1 MLAHRLLPTSP
12 RRRRRLLWTA
22 RTLVVVVAVA
32 LAVVLMPHG
41 EKVPQT
47 ALRAE
52 AADTAPA
59 RAPLRLTPARRRETD
74 TLVRRF
80 AIQAAGR
87 RDPAAAWND
96 ASAAMHAGVE
106 RSDWNAGNLPGVVPY
121 DTDALRSVSWRVVY
135 REPDRLG
142 LDVLLV
148 ARPGT
153 AQRTTVYAVDLVLE
167 RGRLLVD
174 SWAPRET
181 FAAQAPT
188 TTTRTETTA
197 APAEPQPAHG
207 KLDTRWLLIPAGVL
221 ALAVLVPLALLVR
234 HAIRTRRAYRRYAPP
249 RRGSSDD

>member
-1 MLAHRLLPTSP
+1 MLAHRLIPSSP
-12 RRRRRLLWTA
+12 RQRRRLLWTVW
-22 RTLVVVVAVA
+22 TLVVIVAVTAAVA
-32 LAVVLMPHG
+32 LMPRG

-47 ALRAE
+47 ALRTE
-52 AADTAPA
+52 AADTAPE

-74 TLVRRF
+74 ALVRRF

-96 ASAAMHAGVE
+96 ASAAMHADLE
-106 RSDWNAGNLPGVVPY
+106 RSDWNAGNLPGVTPY
-121 DTDALRSVSWRVVY
+121 DAGALRSLSWRVVY

-153 AQRTTVYAVDLVLE
+153 DQRTTVYAVDLVLE

-174 SWAPRET
+174 AWAPRET

-188 TTTRTETTA
+188 TTRTTETTA
-197 APAEPQPAHG
+197 AAAEPRGARG

-221 ALAVLVPLALLVR
+221 ALAVLVPVALLIR
-234 HAIRTRRAYRRYAPP
+234 NAIRTRRAYRRYDRA
-249 RRGSSDD
+249 RRVS